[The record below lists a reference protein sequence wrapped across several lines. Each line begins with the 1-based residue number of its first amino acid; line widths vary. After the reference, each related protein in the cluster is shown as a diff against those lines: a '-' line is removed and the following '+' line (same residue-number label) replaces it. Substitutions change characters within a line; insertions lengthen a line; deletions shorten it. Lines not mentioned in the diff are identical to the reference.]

1 MITTENLSKIPGY
14 TIPPRHDRTQL
25 VGNEKNKS
33 GGLLIGVKNDCPF
46 KEVHIEIRE
55 DPDTL
60 TEWMT
65 IEIPAPANKK
75 LRLTNIYIPLTN
87 TVVEDLISPEKWPCK

>member
-1 MITTENLSKIPGY
+1 MITADKLPKIPGY
-14 TIPPRHDRTQL
+14 TIPPRQDRTQL
-25 VGNEKNKS
+25 VGNEKNRG

-55 DPDTL
+55 DPDTF
-60 TEWMT
+60 TEWMAT
-65 IEIPAPANKK
+65 EIPATANKK

-87 TVVEDLISPEKWPCK
+87 TVVEDSISPEKWPCK